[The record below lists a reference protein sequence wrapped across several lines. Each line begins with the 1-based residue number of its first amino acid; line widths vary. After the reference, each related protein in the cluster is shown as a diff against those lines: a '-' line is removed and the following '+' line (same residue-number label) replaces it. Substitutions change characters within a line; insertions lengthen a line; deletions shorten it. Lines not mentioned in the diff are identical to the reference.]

1 MKRLE
6 RKTGDRWLRIDPP
19 EEERRDDDRYPSS
32 QKRTKVFSL
41 HLPLLK
47 KYSIYRRRRSGRTTR
62 VECADGWMDGRSS
75 VNWKCCTTRAVPY
88 GSFRRI
94 NSHPLPSISR
104 LLAVDDRIGSMSL
117 GQLRDGSFPLSSLY
131 LSRSTAAAATA
142 AAVVFSAIAFDS
154 FPLCSA
160 LRFAIFPP
168 HGRLA
173 SSFMCR
179 PPNWD
184 RRKRFE
190 ASSTSINSF
199 NRVSSIWFALIDC
212 LYCRLTPKGKRFHTN
227 PLLSRKGFF
236 PSFSRSALRL
246 LSLGHHTHRHTH
258 ARWWDSPFHIESE
271 KIPYKPSDRK
281 EVFFIFFFFSRPP
294 FFRGEGTSQRDSQMK
309 YVIYFY
315 MSKVLF
321 KKKKKKFKT
330 VKDLSFWK

>member
-1 MKRLE
+1 M
-6 RKTGDRWLRIDPP
+6 RIDPP

-47 KYSIYRRRRSGRTTR
+47 KYRIYRRRRSGRTTR

-142 AAVVFSAIAFDS
+142 AAVVFAAIAFDS

-179 PPNWD
+179 PSN
-184 RRKRFE
+184 
-190 ASSTSINSF
+190 
-199 NRVSSIWFALIDC
+199 
-212 LYCRLTPKGKRFHTN
+212 
-227 PLLSRKGFF
+227 
-236 PSFSRSALRL
+236 
-246 LSLGHHTHRHTH
+246 
-258 ARWWDSPFHIESE
+258 
-271 KIPYKPSDRK
+271 
-281 EVFFIFFFFSRPP
+281 
-294 FFRGEGTSQRDSQMK
+294 
-309 YVIYFY
+309 
-315 MSKVLF
+315 
-321 KKKKKKFKT
+321 
-330 VKDLSFWK
+330 